1 MSPVTRTAVGS
12 GGAGGFTLVEL
23 ITVIVILGILAMGT
37 ASFIGDSS
45 RGFAATVARSGLAS
59 EARFVVDRLARE
71 LRNALPGSVRVS
83 GACLE
88 FVPVVAASRYVTL
101 PVATPAAGFRAVPLE
116 PLPLPA
122 GARVAVYADGGAY
135 ALSSPGAISPAATV
149 SAPGPGNEVTV
160 SFATPH
166 RFVSESPERRFFV
179 VTDPV
184 SYCVDG
190 GALYRYV
197 DYGFVAAQ
205 PGAGALPASLP
216 GRSLMLERITSVAP
230 FSVSGATL
238 TRNAVVGLDLALARD
253 GDTVRLEHVVQVRN
267 VP

>member
-1 MSPVTRTAVGS
+1 MRRAVS
-12 GGAGGFTLVEL
+12 AAAGAGGFTLVEL
-23 ITVIVILGILAMGT
+23 VTVIVILGILAVGT
-37 ASFIGDSS
+37 VSFIGDSS
-45 RGFAATVARSGLAS
+45 RGFAATVARTELAS

-83 GACLE
+83 GSCLE

-101 PVATPAAGFRAVPLE
+101 PVATPASSFRAVPLG
-116 PLPLPA
+116 PLPVPA
-122 GARVAVYADGGAY
+122 GIRVAVYPDGGAY
-135 ALSSPGAISPAATV
+135 ALSSPGAISPVAAV

-160 SFATPH
+160 SLATAH
-166 RFVSESPERRFFV
+166 RFDSESPGRRFFV

-197 DYGFVAAQ
+197 GYGFAAAQ
-205 PGAGALPASLP
+205 PGPGTLPAGLP
-216 GRSLMLERITSVAP
+216 DRSLMLERITSPAP

-253 GDTVRLEHVVQVRN
+253 DDAVRLEHVVQVRN